1 MFSIFCLPAHWRT
14 SAPSIFGKY
23 GDPKECPEGSAI
35 SKFRTKTR
43 FSEYGRVKMKNVFIG
58 FDGALTGAEFICTV
72 VDGKNQG
79 KTTKTLIFDIQEGTG

>member
-1 MFSIFCLPAHWRT
+1 MR
-14 SAPSIFGKY
+14 
-23 GDPKECPEGSAI
+23 
-35 SKFRTKTR
+35 
-43 FSEYGRVKMKNVFIG
+43 NVYIG